1 MVNSKT
7 DRSVKFGLISIWLGS
22 IAIALAWFCSHAQ
35 SILTSLTG
43 SAQHGFLLPWLDRHG
58 FARQGAANNPVA
70 EPLHWL
76 SLNDAKLVALLAA
89 LAGIL
94 VGLAVVFSFVAEKKQ
109 EDSLYPAAGYIFATL
124 AMAML
129 QIWLGLA
136 FLVCGLAGLLGIR
149 SLGKKTQFQEA

>member
-1 MVNSKT
+1 MVDSKT
-7 DRSVKFGLISIWLGS
+7 GRSVKFGLISIWLGS
-22 IAIALAWFCSHAQ
+22 IAIALAWFCSHAR

-58 FARQGAANNPVA
+58 FVRQGAANNQVA

-94 VGLAVVFSFVAEKKQ
+94 SGFAVVFSFVAEKKQ

-124 AMAML
+124 AMCML
-129 QIWLGLA
+129 QIWLGLT
-136 FLVCGLAGLLGIR
+136 FLLLGFALIQTIR
-149 SLGKKTQFQEA
+149 KIGH